1 MSRDIKYF
9 TCNKLLEEPSMAPKY
24 AVNTLLPYYIL
35 ADEAIILTKEKTDA
49 WFSEYCFDGYTIPID
64 VAKQLLQEDKSMCD
78 IYEFIKNSDDKFLVL
93 MPF

>member
-9 TCNKLLEEPSMAPKY
+9 TCNKVLEEPSMAPRY
-24 AVNTLLPYYIL
+24 ALNTLFPHYIR
-35 ADEAIILTKEKTDA
+35 ADEALILTKEKTDV
-49 WFSEYCFDGYTIPID
+49 WLSEYSHDGYVLPID
-64 VAKQLLQEDKSMCD
+64 IAKRLFREDANMHD